1 MFLLPISRTVPRLLG
16 KDRPSRQRLQKPD
29 PPHKQVSMSQ
39 KRVFLSDSLAVLQEA
54 LIAAIHTLKAADPL
68 TPLTIIVP
76 SDIIGS
82 QLSTAIARAG
92 NGHIGLRFTTLID
105 YAARLT
111 EARLRREAKRR
122 VSAALAPLLV
132 KYLLLER
139 TQVGKR
145 KRVLQQHVDAGH
157 VSSLFQELARQP
169 RFPQFLSETL
179 SDLKQAGVRPYHLR
193 VLYTRIPSRDVLYRE
208 KIQRLLDL
216 YTRYEAYLDE
226 RQLVDDASLFT
237 IQAQTG
243 VKRKRILQSDRKA
256 GHVSSSSDEPLLV
269 YGGLEYTAQ
278 QRRFLEPLFTDRDT
292 LVFLPW
298 RSGSAYEAVTPT
310 LSWLNGLGFQSSPLA
325 RPQAPACSLSQVQ
338 TRLFERAGEPSQ
350 RPVSTLRDASLH
362 IISAPDQTQEARE
375 IVRMIFSL
383 VREQDYTFDEIGVLL
398 TESKTYGP
406 LLLETLSRLGIP
418 CTFVGEPPLLATPR
432 GKAMQALCHLLSEDC
447 SRQRLFA
454 FLRLARPPFQDLIGE
469 AVSEAHIAQWEAFCL
484 EAGIGRGGQEW
495 RVRLAALEARYQNIP
510 EGRTE
515 RLVPALRL
523 LVRFMTRFLADVKT
537 GQDQQTWEG
546 WLAHFLR
553 MYGDY
558 VSGGVSWSDE
568 EPDQEGAGEQD
579 LNMTETL
586 RSLSPLLAETTRP
599 EEWVE
604 AVLTCL
610 SWGKVRRRKTYTTG
624 VFLGDMTQATGLRFR
639 AVIMPGLAQESG
651 VRLPSQDPILSD
663 AERQHLAEVLTMDV
677 PARRQAVER
686 QQFLFMLAT
695 QSAQEVLCLTYPR
708 TVQGVAR
715 PPATLLLQTVSV
727 LCGRQATLADLQHRS
742 RWVSAAEGYA
752 QSTQHAVDAL
762 EFHLAYAFTHAPHV
776 NHSAAVH
783 AVQPGLQT
791 IPFFV
796 PAARAMVHRWEHP
809 HLTAFDGCM
818 QAESVTNTLRQH
830 LFPQGLYLSAS
841 SLETYA
847 RCPFRYF
854 LETVLALKPWEE
866 PEQILTLLPRDRGVL
881 VHAILYEFFSRL
893 QHMDQ
898 LPLSAQR
905 SEDERRLLTQIAEE
919 HFALF
924 AQTRPVGLLLL
935 WELEREHLLRRLH
948 AFLQRERQTAH
959 DFCPAAFE
967 TFFGIGTKSTE
978 SEVRES
984 ERTPTPQF
992 LTHNIPVPF
1001 RLDTGEEVQLRG
1013 RIDRIDIS
1021 TEHIDLVQ
1029 PRQARILDYKTG
1041 RIPAQGFAGGTTL
1054 QLALYL
1060 YAAQHLRPDLD
1071 WVGAEYT
1078 SVDGTAQPDKKSLTT
1093 ETQAARLGTLRTI
1106 ITRLAEGITAGL
1118 FFPAPDA
1125 CQSCAFPEICSPH
1138 GAEWATQKLQDPHT
1152 TAWRWVRSQT

>member
-1 MFLLPISRTVPRLLG
+1 
-16 KDRPSRQRLQKPD
+16 
-29 PPHKQVSMSQ
+29 MSQ

-54 LIAAIHTLKAADPL
+54 LIAAVHTLKAADPL

-82 QLSTAIARAG
+82 QLSTAIAKTG
-92 NGHIGLRFTTLID
+92 NGHIGLRFTTLLD

-111 EARLRREAKRR
+111 EARLRREGKRR
-122 VSAALAPLLV
+122 VSATLVPLLV
-132 KYLLLER
+132 KYLLLEQ
-139 TQVGKR
+139 TQAGKS

-157 VSSLFQELARQP
+157 VSSLFRELARQP

-179 SDLKQAGVRPYHLR
+179 SDLKQAGVRPHHLH
-193 VLYTRIPSRDVLYRE
+193 VLYTRIPPRDVLYRE

-237 IQAQTG
+237 IQAQTE

-325 RPQAPACSLSQVQ
+325 RPQAPACSLSRVQ
-338 TRLFERAGEPSQ
+338 TRLFERAGESPQ
-350 RPVSTLRDASLH
+350 RPVSTLPDASLH
-362 IISAPDQTQEARE
+362 IISAPDQIQEARE
-375 IVRMIFSL
+375 IARTIFSL

-398 TESKTYGP
+398 VEPKTYGP

-418 CTFVGEPPLLATPR
+418 CTFVREQPLLATPR
-432 GKAMQALCHLLSEDC
+432 GKAVQALCHLLSENC

-454 FLRLARPPFQDLIGE
+454 FLRLAHPPFQDLIGE
-469 AVSEAHIAQWEAFCL
+469 AVSEAHIAQWEALCL

-495 RVRLAALEARYQNIP
+495 RVRLTALEAHYQNVP

-515 RLVPALRL
+515 RLAPALRL

-537 GQDQQTWEG
+537 VQDQQTWEG

-553 MYGDY
+553 MYKKYGEYGDY
-558 VSGGVSWSDE
+558 VSGGVAWSDE
-568 EPDQEGAGEQD
+568 EPDQEGASEPD
-579 LNMTETL
+579 LHMTETL
-586 RSLSPLLAETTRP
+586 RSLSPFLAETTRP

-610 SWGKVRRRKTYTTG
+610 SWGKVRPRKTDTTG
-624 VFLGDMTQATGLRFR
+624 VFLGDITQVSGLRFR

-677 PARRQAVER
+677 PARRQTVER

-695 QSAQEVLCLTYPR
+695 QSAQEMLCLTYPR
-708 TVQGVAR
+708 TVQRAAR

-727 LCGRQATLADLQHRS
+727 LCGRQATLADLQHWS
-742 RWVSAAEGYA
+742 RWVSTAGGYA

-762 EFHLAYAFTHAPHV
+762 EFHLAYAFTHAHHLTP
-776 NHSAAVH
+776 SASVH

-791 IPFFV
+791 MPFFV
-796 PAARAMVHRWEHP
+796 PAARAMMQRWEHP

-830 LFPQGLYLSAS
+830 LFPQGLCLSAS

-881 VHAILYEFFSRL
+881 VHTILYEFFSRL
-893 QHMDQ
+893 QQTDQ

-905 SEDERRLLTQIAEE
+905 SDDEQQLLTQIAEE

-924 AQTRPVGLLLL
+924 AQTRPVGLPLP

-959 DFCPAAFE
+959 GFCPAAFE
-967 TFFGIGTKSTE
+967 VFFGIGTKSTE

-984 ERTPTPQF
+984 ERTPPPQF
-992 LTHNIPVPF
+992 LPSNIPVPF
-1001 RLDTGEEVQLRG
+1001 RLNTGEEVQLRG
-1013 RIDRIDIS
+1013 RIDRIDTS

-1041 RIPAQGFAGGTTL
+1041 RTPAQGFAGGTTL

-1138 GAEWATQKLQDPHT
+1138 SAEWATQKLQDPHT

>member
-1 MFLLPISRTVPRLLG
+1 
-16 KDRPSRQRLQKPD
+16 
-29 PPHKQVSMSQ
+29 MSQ

-54 LIAAIHTLKAADPL
+54 LIAAVHTLKAADPL

-76 SDIIGS
+76 SDVSGS
-82 QLSTAIARAG
+82 QLSTTIAKLG
-92 NGHIGLRFTTLID
+92 DGHIGLRFTTLID
-105 YAARLT
+105 HAARLT
-111 EARLRREAKRR
+111 EARLRREGKRR
-122 VSAALAPLLV
+122 VSDALVPLLV

-139 TQVGKR
+139 AQVGKR

-179 SDLKQAGVRPYHLR
+179 SDLKQAGVQPHHLHL
-193 VLYTRIPSRDVLYRE
+193 LYTRIPPRDVLYRE
-208 KIQRLLDL
+208 KIRHLLDF

-226 RQLVDDASLFT
+226 QRLVADANLFT
-237 IQAQTG
+237 IQAQTVVG
-243 VKRKRILQSDRKA
+243 D
-256 GHVSSSSDEPLLV
+256 GPLLMH
-269 YGGLEYTAQ
+269 GGLEYTAQ
-278 QRRFLEPLFTDRDT
+278 QRRFLETLFTDRDT

-298 RSGSAYEAVTPT
+298 RDGSAYEAVTPT
-310 LSWLNGLGFQSSPLA
+310 LSWLSGLGFQSSPLA
-325 RPQAPACSLSQVQ
+325 RPQVPSCSLAQVQ
-338 TRLFERAGEPSQ
+338 TRLFERAVEPTQ
-350 RPVSTLRDASLH
+350 RPVSTLPDASLH

-375 IVRMIFSL
+375 IARTIFSL
-383 VREQDYTFDEIGVLL
+383 VREQNYTFDEIGVLL
-398 TESKTYGP
+398 VESKTYGP

-418 CTFVGEPPLLATPR
+418 CTFVGEQPVLTTRR
-432 GKAMQALCHLLSEDC
+432 GKAAQALCHILLEDC

-454 FLRLARPPFQDLIGE
+454 FLRLANPPFQDLIGE
-469 AVSEAHIAQWEAFCL
+469 TVSEAYIAQWEALCL

-495 RVRLAALEARYQNIP
+495 HVRLAPLEARYQNTP
-510 EGRTE
+510 EGQAE
-515 RLVPALRL
+515 QLAPALRL
-523 LVRFMTRFLADVKT
+523 FVRFMGRLLADVKT
-537 GQDQQTWEG
+537 VQDQQTWEG
-546 WLAHFLR
+546 WLVHFLR
-553 MYGDY
+553 MYEDY
-558 VSGGVSWSDE
+558 VPSEVSWSSGEPDE
-568 EPDQEGAGEQD
+568 ETGERT
-579 LNMTETL
+579 LNLEETL
-586 RSLSPLLAETTRP
+586 RTLSPLLAETTRP

-604 AVLTCL
+604 ALLTCL
-610 SWGKVRRRKTYTTG
+610 SWGKVRPRKTHTAG
-624 VFLGDMTQATGLRFR
+624 VFLGDMTQAAGLHFR
-639 AVIMPGLAQESG
+639 AVIIPGLTQESG
-651 VRLPSQDPILSD
+651 ARLPSQDPILSD

-686 QQFLFMLAT
+686 QQLLFLLAT
-695 QSAQEVLCLTYPR
+695 QSAQEVLCLSYPR

-715 PPATLLLQTVSV
+715 PPAALLLQTVSV

-742 RWVSAAEGYA
+742 HWVSATGGYT
-752 QSTQHAVDAL
+752 QSTRHAVDML

-776 NHSAAVH
+776 NHGAVVH

-791 IPFFV
+791 MPFFA
-796 PAARAMVHRWEHP
+796 PAARAMMHRWEHP
-809 HLTAFDGCM
+809 HLTAFDGCL

-830 LFPQGLYLSAS
+830 LFPQGLFLSAS

-893 QHMDQ
+893 QQTDQ

-905 SEDERRLLTQIAEE
+905 NNDERRLLTQIAEE
-919 HFALF
+919 HFAVF
-924 AQTRPVGLLLL
+924 AQTRPVGLPLL

-967 TFFGIGTKSTE
+967 TFFGIGTKGIE

-984 ERTPTPQF
+984 ERTSNPQF
-992 LTHNIPVPF
+992 LTPNTPVPF

-1013 RIDRIDIS
+1013 RIDRIDVS
-1021 TEHIDLVQ
+1021 TEHVDLVQ

-1041 RIPAQGFAGGTTL
+1041 RTPARGFVGGTAL

-1078 SVDGTAQPDKKSLTT
+1078 SVDGTAQPDKKPLTV
-1093 ETQAARLGTLRTI
+1093 ETQAETLGTLRTI

-1125 CQSCAFPEICSPH
+1125 CQSCAFPEICSTH

-1152 TAWRWVRSQT
+1152 KAWRWVRSQA

>member
-1 MFLLPISRTVPRLLG
+1 
-16 KDRPSRQRLQKPD
+16 
-29 PPHKQVSMSQ
+29 MSQ

-54 LIAAIHTLKAADPL
+54 LIAAVHTLKAADPL
-68 TPLTIIVP
+68 APLTIIVS
-76 SDIIGS
+76 SDALKA

-92 NGHIGLRFTTLID
+92 DGYIGLRFTTLID
-105 YAARLT
+105 YAAHLT
-111 EARLRREAKRR
+111 EARLIREGKRR
-122 VSAALAPLLV
+122 VPATLV
-132 KYLLLER
+132 PFLIKHLLLE
-139 TQVGKR
+139 QDLVGKSN
-145 KRVLQQHVDAGH
+145 RVLQQHVDAGH

-179 SDLKQAGVRPYHLR
+179 SDLKQAGVQPHHLR
-193 VLYTRIPSRDVLYRE
+193 VLYTRIPPRDVLYRE
-208 KIQRLLDL
+208 KIRHLLDF

-226 RQLVDDASLFT
+226 QQLVDDASLF
-237 IQAQTG
+237 IAQTPT
-243 VKRKRILQSDRKA
+243 
-256 GHVSSSSDEPLLV
+256 DEPLLV

-278 QRRFLEPLFTDRDT
+278 QQRFLETLFAKRDT

-298 RSGSAYEAVTPT
+298 RDGSAYEAVTPT
-310 LSWLNGLGFQSSPLA
+310 LSWLSGLGFQSSPLA
-325 RPQAPACSLSQVQ
+325 HPQAPSCSLSRVQ
-338 TRLFERAGEPSQ
+338 TRLFERTGEPPQ
-350 RPVSTLRDASLH
+350 RPASTLPDASLH
-362 IISAPDQTQEARE
+362 IVSAPDQTQEARE
-375 IVRMIFSL
+375 IARTIFSL

-398 TESKTYGP
+398 TEPNTYGP

-418 CTFVGEPPLLATPR
+418 CTFVGEWPVLATRR
-432 GKAMQALCHLLSEDC
+432 GKAAQALCSLLSEDC
-447 SRQRLFA
+447 PRQRLFA
-454 FLRLARPPFQDLIGE
+454 FLKLARSPFPDLIGE
-469 AVSEAHIAQWEAFCL
+469 TVSEVHIAQWEAICL

-495 RVRLAALEARYQNIP
+495 RVRLAALETRYKNTP
-510 EGRTE
+510 EEQAEQLT
-515 RLVPALRL
+515 PALRL
-523 LVRFMTRFLADVKT
+523 FVRFMDRLLADVKT
-537 GQDQQTWEG
+537 VQDQQTWEG

-558 VSGGVSWSDE
+558 VSGGVSWGDE
-568 EPDQEGAGEQD
+568 EPDQEGTGEHD

-586 RSLSPLLAETTRP
+586 RSLSPFLAETNRP

-610 SWGKVRRRKTYTTG
+610 SWEKVRLRKTHATG
-624 VFLGDMTQATGLRFR
+624 VFLGHMTQAAGLRFR

-651 VRLPSQDPILSD
+651 TRLPSQDPILSD
-663 AERQHLAEVLTMDV
+663 AERQHLAEVLTLDV

-686 QQFLFMLAT
+686 QQLLFLLAT
-695 QSAQEVLCLTYPR
+695 QSAREVLCLSYPR

-715 PPATLLLQTVSV
+715 PPAALLLQTVSV

-742 RWVSAAEGYA
+742 RWVSVAEGYA
-752 QSTQHAVDAL
+752 QSTRHAVDAL
-762 EFHLAYAFTHAPHV
+762 EFHLAYALTHAPHV
-776 NHSAAVH
+776 NHG

-791 IPFFV
+791 MPFFA

-818 QAESVTNTLRQH
+818 QAESIKDTLRQH
-830 LFPQGLYLSAS
+830 LFPQGVYLSAS

-854 LETVLALKPWEE
+854 LETVLALKQWEE

-893 QHMDQ
+893 QQANQ
-898 LPLSAQR
+898 LPLSTQR
-905 SEDERRLLTQIAEE
+905 SDDEQQLLTQIAEE
-919 HFALF
+919 HFERF
-924 AQTRPVGLLLL
+924 AQTRPVGLPLL
-935 WELEREHLLRRLH
+935 WELEREHLLRRLY
-948 AFLQRERQTAH
+948 AFLQRERRTAH
-959 DFCPAAFE
+959 SFCPAAFE
-967 TFFGIGTKSTE
+967 TFFGIRSERVQHPHTIGGHVHSFGTEETGSGG
-978 SEVRES
+978 RES

-992 LTHNIPVPF
+992 LPPNMPVPF

-1041 RIPAQGFAGGTTL
+1041 RAPARCFAGGTTL

-1071 WVGAEYT
+1071 WVGAEYM
-1078 SVDGTAQPDKKSLTT
+1078 SVDGAAQPDKQSLTM
-1093 ETQAARLGTLRTI
+1093 ETQAATLGTLRTI
-1106 ITRLAEGITAGL
+1106 ITRLAEGITTGL

-1125 CQSCAFPEICSPH
+1125 CQSCAFPEICSAH

-1152 TAWRWVRSQT
+1152 TAWRWVRSQA